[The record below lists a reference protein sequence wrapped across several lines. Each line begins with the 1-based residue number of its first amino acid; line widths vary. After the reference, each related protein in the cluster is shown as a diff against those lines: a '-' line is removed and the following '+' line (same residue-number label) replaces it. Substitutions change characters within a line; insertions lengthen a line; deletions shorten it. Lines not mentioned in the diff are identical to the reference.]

1 MAIDSIEKANTSNV
15 DEYLLNRGL
24 SEATIKAARL
34 HAVETKNWPGV
45 QGEGPVVCIPYYNT
59 DGSPVTDLLGRPF
72 ERIRVAKPA
81 PGEPK
86 YCSRAGAGT
95 AIYIPPTIR
104 DTLIEL
110 DTLCITE
117 GEFKAL
123 IACQHNIP
131 AVAIQGCQCW
141 HDSARHKAAREEAYK
156 RFSMLPELDKDAPLH
171 PMLIPLIR
179 KKDGSARNIIIV
191 GDADLAW
198 KPEAADAKRAMEAL
212 ADAIRWQF
220 GAQVSCYSARPY

>member
-171 PMLIPLIR
+171 PN
-179 KKDGSARNIIIV
+179 AYT
-191 GDADLAW
+191 AD
-198 KPEAADAKRAMEAL
+198 
-212 ADAIRWQF
+212 
-220 GAQVSCYSARPY
+220 